1 MSNSVKI
8 YNFCGK
14 LKMVIAI
21 ATTVFLIAVIGSF
34 VLGVDVA
41 IEFKGSTIITYTYT
55 GDINTNDAEKIVSDA
70 VGTSVSVS
78 EGKSLSTGDNNLTI
92 QFTSKDGLT
101 ADKQAALTDTLQKK
115 FADNSIKLFDS
126 NDVSPTTGREFFV
139 KCLVTVVFASLII
152 VLYIALRFKKIGGIS
167 AGVCAVIALFHDLM
181 VVYATFIVF
190 RFELNA
196 NFMAVILTIL
206 GYSINDTIII
216 YDRIREDKTL
226 MPKSTMREIVN
237 TACSQTLT
245 RSIRTSLTTLGTMVI
260 VSVVVMISGYDSLLS
275 FSIPLL
281 FGLTSGAYSSIFVA
295 TNLWVKWLD
304 HKDAKKGISKEKAK
318 A

>member
-41 IEFKGSTIITYTYT
+41 IEFKGGTIITYTYS
-55 GDINTNDAEKIVSDA
+55 GDINTNDAEKVISDA

-139 KCLVTVVFASLII
+139 KCLVAVIFASLII

-318 A
+318 G

>member
-1 MSNSVKI
+1 M
-8 YNFCGK
+8 
-14 LKMVIAI
+14 
-21 ATTVFLIAVIGSF
+21 
-34 VLGVDVA
+34 
-41 IEFKGSTIITYTYT
+41 
-55 GDINTNDAEKIVSDA
+55 
-70 VGTSVSVS
+70 
-78 EGKSLSTGDNNLTI
+78 
-92 QFTSKDGLT
+92 
-101 ADKQAALTDTLQKK
+101 
-115 FADNSIKLFDS
+115 
-126 NDVSPTTGREFFV
+126 
-139 KCLVTVVFASLII
+139 
-152 VLYIALRFKKIGGIS
+152 
-167 AGVCAVIALFHDLM
+167 CAVIALFHDLM

-245 RSIRTSLTTLGTMVI
+245 RSIKTSLTTLGTMVI

>member
-41 IEFKGSTIITYTYT
+41 IEFKGGTIITYTYT

-139 KCLVTVVFASLII
+139 KCLVAVIFASLII

>member
-41 IEFKGSTIITYTYT
+41 IEFKGGTIITYTYT
-55 GDINTNDAEKIVSDA
+55 GDINTNDAEKVISDA

-139 KCLVTVVFASLII
+139 KCLVAVIFASLII

>member
-41 IEFKGSTIITYTYT
+41 IEFKGGTIITYTYT

-139 KCLVTVVFASLII
+139 KCLVAVVFASLII

-167 AGVCAVIALFHDLM
+167 AGVCVVIALFHDLM

-245 RSIRTSLTTLGTMVI
+245 RSIRTSLTSLGTLVI

>member
-41 IEFKGSTIITYTYT
+41 IEFKGGTIITYTYS
-55 GDINTNDAEKIVSDA
+55 GDINTNDAEKVISDA

-139 KCLVTVVFASLII
+139 KCLVAVIFASLII

>member
-41 IEFKGSTIITYTYT
+41 IEFKGGTIITYTYT

-101 ADKQAALTDTLQKK
+101 ADKQAALTD
-115 FADNSIKLFDS
+115 
-126 NDVSPTTGREFFV
+126 
-139 KCLVTVVFASLII
+139 
-152 VLYIALRFKKIGGIS
+152 IAPEKVR
-167 AGVCAVIALFHDLM
+167 
-181 VVYATFIVF
+181 
-190 RFELNA
+190 R
-196 NFMAVILTIL
+196 
-206 GYSINDTIII
+206 
-216 YDRIREDKTL
+216 
-226 MPKSTMREIVN
+226 
-237 TACSQTLT
+237 QQ
-245 RSIRTSLTTLGTMVI
+245 
-260 VSVVVMISGYDSLLS
+260 
-275 FSIPLL
+275 
-281 FGLTSGAYSSIFVA
+281 
-295 TNLWVKWLD
+295 
-304 HKDAKKGISKEKAK
+304 HKAF
-318 A
+318 

>member
-41 IEFKGSTIITYTYT
+41 IEFKGGTIITYTYT

-139 KCLVTVVFASLII
+139 KCLVAVVFASLII
-152 VLYIALRFKKIGGIS
+152 FLYIALRFKKIGGIS

>member
-41 IEFKGSTIITYTYT
+41 IEFKGGTIITYTYS
-55 GDINTNDAEKIVSDA
+55 GDINTNDAEKVISDA

-139 KCLVTVVFASLII
+139 KCLVAVVFASLII

>member
-41 IEFKGSTIITYTYT
+41 IEFKGGTIITYTYT

-139 KCLVTVVFASLII
+139 KCLVAVVFASLII

>member
-41 IEFKGSTIITYTYT
+41 IEFKGGTIITYTYT

-139 KCLVTVVFASLII
+139 KCLVAVVFASLII

-167 AGVCAVIALFHDLM
+167 AGVCVVIALFHDLM

-237 TACSQTLT
+237 AACSQTLT
-245 RSIRTSLTTLGTMVI
+245 RSIRTSLTTL
-260 VSVVVMISGYDSLLS
+260 
-275 FSIPLL
+275 
-281 FGLTSGAYSSIFVA
+281 
-295 TNLWVKWLD
+295 
-304 HKDAKKGISKEKAK
+304 
-318 A
+318 